1 MISQLAVA
9 VADED
14 GGDVIV
20 DDDTSGLMV
29 RRVTCSSLVVG
40 HARKVASPS
49 SVVLTETVLP
59 SHRQLVYSFWPT
71 PPPLM
76 GLSEE
81 AVSFVFVC
89 GIGKFTF
96 RGERLTR

>member
-1 MISQLAVA
+1 MISQLPVA
-9 VADED
+9 VAEDD

-20 DDDTSGLMV
+20 EDVTAGLMV

-49 SVVLTETVLP
+49 SVVLTETVMP
-59 SHRQLVYSFWPT
+59 SHRQMVYSFWPT

-81 AVSFVFVC
+81 AVSIVHVC
-89 GIGKFTF
+89 
-96 RGERLTR
+96 